1 MIKESY
7 IKELIEE
14 HLQGTDRFLV
24 ELLIKSGNRI
34 LVFIDSDT
42 SVLIEHCISL
52 SRHIE
57 LNLDRDVEDFELN
70 VSSAGLDHPYK
81 LIRQYKKNLGRE
93 VSVVLTDG
101 SKLTGELLA
110 ADDESFEILVKTKIK
125 KVVTEQTHKILYTE
139 AKETKE
145 IIKF

>member
-1 MIKESY
+1 MIKESF
-7 IKELIEE
+7 IRSLIEE
-14 HLQGTDRFLV
+14 HLEGSDRFLV
-24 ELLIKSGNRI
+24 ELSIKSGNRI

-57 LNLDRDVEDFELN
+57 SNLDRDTDDFELN
-70 VSSAGLDHPYK
+70 VSSSGLDHPYK
-81 LIRQYKKNLGRE
+81 LVRQYTKNIGRE
-93 VSVVLTDG
+93 IAVTMNDG
-101 SKLTGELLA
+101 TKISGELKSA
-110 ADDESFEILVKTKIK
+110 NDSGFEVIERTKIK
-125 KVVTEQTHKILYTE
+125 KIITEQTHLISYAD